1 MNNSKKNENTNNSGN
16 NYDNVSFLMTK
27 AMVLVIMEELV
38 TITKYHGVSWGN
50 TQTEY
55 HGVKKAKQKK
65 SRLKLFKNWSDKRS
79 NEYYLTLIHSCIEIM
94 SRYHIR

>member
-38 TITKYHGVSWGN
+38 TITKYHGVS
-50 TQTEY
+50 
-55 HGVKKAKQKK
+55 
-65 SRLKLFKNWSDKRS
+65 
-79 NEYYLTLIHSCIEIM
+79 
-94 SRYHIR
+94 